1 MSPEIAGHR
10 RILLVDDN
18 PAIHDDFRRI
28 LIADEDAEGKGVD
41 AEAARFFGGRPQSL
55 AAPLQFELAS
65 AFQGENAIAIAA
77 AARAQALPFALAFV
91 DMRMPPG
98 IDGLT
103 TIVKLWEI
111 DPDLQVVICTAYSDH
126 GWEEIQAAL
135 PARDRWL
142 VLKKPFDK
150 IEVLQLAQS
159 LTEKWRLTQ
168 SARAELAALEA
179 RLRRSE
185 RLLSLQTAGLAV

>member
-28 LIADEDAEGKGVD
+28 LIADEDAEGNGVD

>member
-1 MSPEIAGHR
+1 MTPFPNSNR

-28 LIADEDAEGKGVD
+28 LIADEDGKDLD
-41 AEAARFFGGRPQSL
+41 AEAAHIFGHRRPPPVE
-55 AAPLQFELAS
+55 PLRFELAS
-65 AFQGENAIAIAA
+65 AFQGENAIAIAG
-77 AARAQALPFALAFV
+77 AARAQSQPFALAFV

-98 IDGLT
+98 MDGLT

-111 DPDLQVVICTAYSDH
+111 DADLQVVICTAYSDH
-126 GWEEIQAAL
+126 GWGEIQAAL
-135 PARDRWL
+135 PTRDRWL

-168 SARAELAALEA
+168 TARAEIALLEE
-179 RLRRSE
+179 RLR
-185 RLLSLQTAGLAV
+185 LSRREPSGQPLRLAV

>member
-1 MSPEIAGHR
+1 MSHEIAGHR

-159 LTEKWRLTQ
+159 LTEKWQLTQ
-168 SARAELAALEA
+168 SARADLAALQA

-185 RLLSLQTAGLAV
+185 RLLSLQTAPLAL